1 MYLPLTLG
9 NEEHQTL
16 SQCRK
21 PEFQESYYSELKTI
35 RSNPQTTILYFC
47 FSSLV
52 CLIKYCY
59 CTEKIYLH
67 LWQFQCPLS
76 DWQELHEEIHVL
88 KPEKRFPLVNACS
101 QYNKKYGEQL
111 KASATALIF
120 IFFSCFALLLL
131 CCCYCC
137 CFGQRH
143 NCCYLKKNF

>member
-88 KPEKRFPLVNACS
+88 KPEKRFPLMLALSTIRHTVN
-101 QYNKKYGEQL
+101 NWK
-111 KASATALIF
+111 
-120 IFFSCFALLLL
+120 LLLL
-131 CCCYCC
+131 LWYLFSFPVFLYCC
-137 CFGQRH
+137 CVVVIVAALAKGITVV
-143 NCCYLKKNF
+143 N